1 MKESNTQKELSRVP
15 RTLSESSNTK
25 VLEVLF
31 DAGGTVMSDIIIYV
45 ASSQMKDLFGDC
57 WFSINDFCEVMGYER
72 TKLQRKLTEKQLDF
86 LFSNQ
91 RPVYIT
97 EQNGQKIEHPIE
109 NTFEAALYRL
119 GTSNLSVAYAMN
131 GKTQYKFIQILDRF
145 EIKDDFGTKK
155 RTKRNYNV
163 HLSKDLMNTLLTE
176 YNLLELKDYRNL
188 PNRKGYRK
196 FYLNLAKMIYLIK
209 YKTAKNEAPFYVLTV
224 DQLAKKF
231 GIEIAEPKDRK
242 KKVASILKKM
252 NTYLKYINFNFSFV
266 KGDHERWAYTVLFS
280 FPRHTLHY
288 FDEGQYA
295 VVVKKFYK
303 NLLGLYVEIA
313 YPDTDMAVRRKKVKE
328 VEEDAG
334 LYKEFLLWANSTES
348 VEKKKQIY
356 ISDFVAVF
364 GRFPEGWAQEE
375 LESANGTE
383 VAPAPE
389 EFISPETDGA
399 VKMND
404 PAV

>member
-1 MKESNTQKELSRVP
+1 MHLDY
-15 RTLSESSNTK
+15 TK
-25 VLEVLF
+25 VIILILWWRNFQLE
-31 DAGGTVMSDIIIYV
+31 Y
-45 ASSQMKDLFGDC
+45 
-57 WFSINDFCEVMGYER
+57 WR
-72 TKLQRKLTEKQLDF
+72 TFQLV
-86 LFSNQ
+86 S
-91 RPVYIT
+91 T
-97 EQNGQKIEHPIE
+97 
-109 NTFEAALYRL
+109 
-119 GTSNLSVAYAMN
+119 
-131 GKTQYKFIQILDRF
+131 
-145 EIKDDFGTKK
+145 
-155 RTKRNYNV
+155 
-163 HLSKDLMNTLLTE
+163 
-176 YNLLELKDYRNL
+176 
-188 PNRKGYRK
+188 
-196 FYLNLAKMIYLIK
+196 
-209 YKTAKNEAPFYVLTV
+209 
-224 DQLAKKF
+224 
-231 GIEIAEPKDRK
+231 
-242 KKVASILKKM
+242 
-252 NTYLKYINFNFSFV
+252 
-266 KGDHERWAYTVLFS
+266 

-313 YPDTDMAVRRKKVKE
+313 YPDTDMAVRRKKIKE

-334 LYKEFLLWANSTES
+334 LYKEFLLWANSPES

-399 VKMND
+399 VNMDD

>member
-1 MKESNTQKELSRVP
+1 MESRIHGDMYVRFGGRLVETYHR
-15 RTLSESSNTK
+15 K
-25 VLEVLF
+25 VE
-31 DAGGTVMSDIIIYV
+31 
-45 ASSQMKDLFGDC
+45 KRC
-57 WFSINDFCEVMGYER
+57 WPS
-72 TKLQRKLTEKQLDF
+72 L
-86 LFSNQ
+86 
-91 RPVYIT
+91 
-97 EQNGQKIEHPIE
+97 
-109 NTFEAALYRL
+109 
-119 GTSNLSVAYAMN
+119 
-131 GKTQYKFIQILDRF
+131 
-145 EIKDDFGTKK
+145 
-155 RTKRNYNV
+155 
-163 HLSKDLMNTLLTE
+163 
-176 YNLLELKDYRNL
+176 
-188 PNRKGYRK
+188 
-196 FYLNLAKMIYLIK
+196 
-209 YKTAKNEAPFYVLTV
+209 
-224 DQLAKKF
+224 
-231 GIEIAEPKDRK
+231 
-242 KKVASILKKM
+242 
-252 NTYLKYINFNFSFV
+252 LKYTNFNFSFV

-313 YPDTDMAVRRKKVKE
+313 YPDTDMAVRRKKIKE

-334 LYKEFLLWANSTES
+334 LYKEFLLWANSPES

-399 VKMND
+399 VNMDD

>member
-1 MKESNTQKELSRVP
+1 MAKELIRVP
-15 RTLSESSNTK
+15 RVLGESYNS
-25 VLEVLF
+25 VLIERLYE
-31 DAGGTVMSDIIIYV
+31 AGGNVMLDLIIYLG
-45 ASSQMKDLFGDC
+45 SYHLKDLFGTS
-57 WFSINDFCEVMGYER
+57 WFSVEDFCRKMGYDR
-72 TKLQRKLTEKQLDF
+72 TNLQRKLDSRQLAAMFGKNMQPEYVCTDTAG
-86 LFSNQ
+86 Q
-91 RPVYIT
+91 RIS
-97 EQNGQKIEHPIE
+97 HPIE
-109 NTFEAALYRL
+109 TVFEAALYKL
-119 GTSNLSVAYAMN
+119 GLENLCYPTIGEDGRTSYNFV
-131 GKTQYKFIQILDRF
+131 QILKRF
-145 EIKDDFGTKK
+145 DIMTDFKTKKSTKRLYSAVVSPEIK
-155 RTKRNYNV
+155 
-163 HLSKDLMNTLLTE
+163 
-176 YNLLELKDYRNL
+176 
-188 PNRKGYRK
+188 
-196 FYLNLAKMIYLIK
+196 
-209 YKTAKNEAPFYVLTV
+209 
-224 DQLAKKF
+224 
-231 GIEIAEPKDRK
+231 
-242 KKVASILKKM
+242 
-252 NTYLKYINFNFSFV
+252 NFM
-266 KGDHERWAYTVLFS
+266 FS

-313 YPDTDMAVRRKKVKE
+313 YPDTDMAVRRKKIKE

-334 LYKEFLLWANSTES
+334 LYKEFLLWANSPES

-399 VKMND
+399 VNMDD